1 MTLGTFAGVLEA
13 GTIVQFQNHS
23 KLYTV
28 TEDVQTGGQLK
39 LFPNL
44 RAQVQLGEEIK
55 YRSPKGRFVLTN
67 ESYPYDIKSLS
78 KLQLKATEVI

>member
-1 MTLGTFAGVLEA
+1 VTLGTFAGVLEA
-13 GTIVQFQNHS
+13 GTIVQFLQNHS

-44 RAQVQLGEEIK
+44 RAQVQFLEEIK
-55 YRSPKGRFVLTN
+55 YRSPKVDSLTN
-67 ESYPYDIKSLS
+67 EKVNFMTLNR
-78 KLQLKATEVI
+78 